1 MSQNIN
7 LKEIERKSWTSYF
20 QDGFWDIFIGLL
32 MLGMGLNLLVDA
44 NDWYIAVLWLV
55 GLLIMI
61 VGRRLITIPRVG
73 RVKFGPERRIK
84 QKKVIIVLV
93 ISLIVGLAVSFI
105 PLSGVEP
112 SKIVV
117 AAVAGVWI
125 ILIFSLVSYFMDF
138 RRLYAYG
145 LLFAISMAL
154 AMALDDLIP
163 TILFLISGSIALLVG
178 LVVLIRFIRKY
189 PKMADGLSLEGGINH
204 NT

>member
-20 QDGFWDIFIGLL
+20 QDGFWDILMGLL
-32 MLGMGLNLLVDA
+32 MLGTGFNILFDETV
-44 NDWYIAVLWLV
+44 WYIAIFSLA
-55 GLLIMI
+55 LLILI

-84 QKKVIIVLV
+84 QKKVFIVLA
-93 ISLIVGLAVSFI
+93 ISLIVGSAISFI

-125 ILIFSLVSYFMDF
+125 ILIFSLVAYFMDF

-154 AMALDDLIP
+154 ANALDDLIP
-163 TILFLISGSIALLVG
+163 TILFFVSGSIALLVG
-178 LVVLIRFIRKY
+178 LIVLIRFIRKY
-189 PKMADGLSLEGGINH
+189 PKTADGLPLEGGINH

>member
-20 QDGFWDIFIGLL
+20 QDGFYDIFMGLL

-55 GLLIMI
+55 GLLILI
-61 VGRRLITIPRVG
+61 IGRRLITIPRVG

-84 QKKVIIVLV
+84 QKKVVIVLM
-93 ISLIVGLAVSFI
+93 ISLIVGLALSFI

-125 ILIFSLVSYFMDF
+125 ILIFSLVAYFMDF

-154 AMALDDLIP
+154 ANALDDLIP
-163 TILFLISGSIALLVG
+163 TILFFASGSIALLVG
-178 LVVLIRFIRKY
+178 LVVLIRLIRKY
-189 PKMADGLSLEGGINH
+189 PKTANGLHLEGGTNH

>member
-20 QDGFWDIFIGLL
+20 QDGFWDIFMGLL
-32 MLGMGLNLLVDA
+32 MLGTGLNILFDETV
-44 NDWYIAVLWLV
+44 WYIAIFALA
-55 GLLIMI
+55 LLILI
-61 VGRRLITIPRVG
+61 VGRRLITFPRVG

-84 QKKVIIVLV
+84 QQRVFIVLG
-93 ISLIVGLAVSFI
+93 ISLIVGLAVSFT

-112 SKIVV
+112 SKIIMASVV
-117 AAVAGVWI
+117 GVWVT
-125 ILIFSLVSYFMDF
+125 LIFSLVAYFMDF

-154 AMALDDLIP
+154 AIALDDLIP
-163 TILFLISGSIALLVG
+163 TILFLVSGAIALLVG
-178 LVVLIRFIRKY
+178 LVVLISLMRKY
-189 PKMADGLSLEGGINH
+189 PKTADALPSEGGINH

>member
-1 MSQNIN
+1 
-7 LKEIERKSWTSYF
+7 
-20 QDGFWDIFIGLL
+20 
-32 MLGMGLNLLVDA
+32 
-44 NDWYIAVLWLV
+44 
-55 GLLIMI
+55 
-61 VGRRLITIPRVG
+61 
-73 RVKFGPERRIK
+73 
-84 QKKVIIVLV
+84 
-93 ISLIVGLAVSFI
+93 VGLAVSSV

-125 ILIFSLVSYFMDF
+125 ILIFSLVAYFMDF

-154 AMALDDLIP
+154 TMALDDLIP
-163 TILFLISGSIALLVG
+163 TILFLASGSIALVVG

-189 PKMADGLSLEGGINH
+189 PKTADGLPLEGGINY

>member
-20 QDGFWDIFIGLL
+20 QDGFYDIFMGLL
-32 MLGMGLNLLVDA
+32 MLGMGLNLLFDA
-44 NDWYIAVLWLV
+44 NDWYIAVLWL
-55 GLLIMI
+55 GLLILI
-61 VGRRLITIPRVG
+61 AGRRLITIPRVG

-112 SKIVV
+112 SKIVI
-117 AAVAGVWI
+117 AAVVGVWS
-125 ILIFSLVSYFMDF
+125 ILIFSLVAYFMDF

-154 AMALDDLIP
+154 MMALDDLIP
-163 TILFLISGSIALLVG
+163 TILFLASGSIALLVG

-189 PKMADGLSLEGGINH
+189 PKTADGLPLEGGINH

>member
-20 QDGFWDIFIGLL
+20 QDGFWDILMGLL
-32 MLGMGLNLLVDA
+32 MLGTGFNILFDETV
-44 NDWYIAVLWLV
+44 WYIAIFSLA
-55 GLLIMI
+55 LLILI

-73 RVKFGPERRIK
+73 RVNFGPERRIK
-84 QKKVIIVLV
+84 QKKVFIVLA
-93 ISLIVGLAVSFI
+93 ISLIVGSAISFI

-125 ILIFSLVSYFMDF
+125 ILILSLVAYFMDF

-154 AMALDDLIP
+154 ANALDDLIP
-163 TILFLISGSIALLVG
+163 TILFFVSGSIALLVG
-178 LVVLIRFIRKY
+178 LIVLIRFIRKY
-189 PKMADGLSLEGGINH
+189 PKTADGLPLEGGINH